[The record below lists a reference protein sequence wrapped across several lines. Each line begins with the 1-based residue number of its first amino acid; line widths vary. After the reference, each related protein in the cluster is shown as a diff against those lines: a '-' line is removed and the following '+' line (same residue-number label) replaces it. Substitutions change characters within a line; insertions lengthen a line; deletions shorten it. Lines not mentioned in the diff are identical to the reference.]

1 MGGGSSRDYYSSS
14 ETSKPT
20 RASFRSICSF
30 SQPSSFTALPTPQ
43 QLYEDLQIDYLLG
56 EGGYSQVYHGVSI
69 SNPQQQLAIKIVN
82 LRKFLPRPPSTPQS
96 VANTSFASPST
107 SPHQSTPVVSSL
119 RLPGAGGISKSD
131 LDSLKTILNE
141 LKVFQ
146 AIETVPF
153 TVKLFSAFRYSLN
166 CYFVMECL
174 SGGDLRN
181 LLRRHG
187 PLNESTVA
195 YLVGC
200 IGSALHHI
208 HERGVIHRDI
218 KPENIGINSLGRPCL
233 TDFGISMVATV
244 DNPVPLNTSSSGT
257 LPYLAPEVLGPG
269 NCHSYQADYWSLG
282 IMTYELLFKHR
293 PFDRHCPLSSI
304 HFVANEYGW
313 MWSDLLHRSRHPFS
327 SSSSVAAPGVAGA
340 AQDMLSPSVNFEAI
354 SRPDDWVRP
363 FPDCQLLL
371 SDDGL
376 PPSSLIAVHEDTV
389 PFDNALQCSDEM
401 RSLLNGLLDV
411 RIPLRL
417 GSLSRYCAEFEGHPC
432 FKKYGYDIPFL
443 PTLDSPLSHSSFQFP
458 QPTARL
464 SSLNLWYAP
473 DDDLNNANFVEQ
485 IMQPLNPRLRNEL
498 LHLYHFQT
506 ASPHSHPRDRLKLP
520 TLETGA
526 TISTSVPIGI

>member
-20 RASFRSICSF
+20 FRSICSF

-304 HFVANEYGW
+304 QFVANEYGW

-327 SSSSVAAPGVAGA
+327 SSSSSAAAPGVAGA